1 MGESL
6 CAKAE
11 VHKANPAPARA
22 LSPRQLV
29 YGRAL
34 CPLMGEVPCAG
45 WGRAKAKADA
55 PSRSNPHLPAYAR
68 APARA
73 FSPPLSAYRRAP
85 AA

>member
-11 VHKANPAPARA
+11 VHKAIPRPTRA
-22 LSPRQLV
+22 FFPRRLV

-68 APARA
+68 APSR
-73 FSPPLSAYRRAP
+73 SNPPLSVYRRAP